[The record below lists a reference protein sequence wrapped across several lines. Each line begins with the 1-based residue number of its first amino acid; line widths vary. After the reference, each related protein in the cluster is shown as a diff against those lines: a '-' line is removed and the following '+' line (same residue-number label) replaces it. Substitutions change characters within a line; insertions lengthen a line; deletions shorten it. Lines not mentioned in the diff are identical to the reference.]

1 MDINT
6 ATEYA
11 FKNGYKQALQDA
23 LKLELIPIEVANKL
37 LEKHHIKPF
46 SN

>member
-23 LKLELIPIEVANKL
+23 LKLELISIELANKL
-37 LEKHHIKPF
+37 LAVHHIAPF

>member
-23 LKLELIPIEVANKL
+23 MKFGLIFVEHANKL
-37 LEKHHIKPF
+37 LALHNIDPF

>member
-1 MDINT
+1 MDTYT
-6 ATEYA
+6 AYELS

-23 LKLELIPIEVANKL
+23 MKFGLIFVEHANKL
-37 LEKHHIKPF
+37 LALHNIDPF

>member
-23 LKLELIPIEVANKL
+23 LALDLISIEAANKL
-37 LEKHHIKPF
+37 LAQQGMNPF

>member
-11 FKNGYKQALQDA
+11 FKNGYRQALEDA
-23 LKLELIPIEVANKL
+23 LKLELISIELANML
-37 LEKHHIKPF
+37 LKKHNIDPF